1 MMTRPL
7 SILQIAGLA
16 LALCWP
22 GPATAGGAGA
32 PPAPIIQ
39 RPIVKRQY
47 VNGPYGQIHVR
58 IARPPTRSAERYPPL
73 VCFHYTPGSS
83 RLYAAL
89 MPHLATD
96 RVVIAVD
103 TPGYGGSDAPAVQP
117 TLADYAVAIT
127 EGLKQLGFGPGSGK
141 QIDVVGHLTGSLIAT
156 ELAVTQ
162 PRWVRRMVL
171 AQAPSFDAARRS
183 SYVAEIKAMGEA
195 RQKDLR
201 GQYLIDRLTRGLE
214 SLGPNDLP
222 EAYTGIFI
230 DSVTPAH
237 KWIYGEVAAI
247 SYPAE
252 DVFPRVTQPVLL
264 FTYQSSRPAE
274 FERTAKLLRNV
285 RVEAVA
291 DRGPRDWQTAPAS
304 VAATFRGFLDAR

>member
-1 MMTRPL
+1 M
-7 SILQIAGLA
+7 SILRAAGIALM
-16 LALCWP
+16 LCWTV
-22 GPATAGGAGA
+22 AAFAGDA
-32 PPAPIIQ
+32 PAPVVQ
-39 RPIVKRQY
+39 RQY

-58 IARPPTRSAERYPPL
+58 IARPASRSAERHPPL
-73 VCFHYTPGSS
+73 VCFHYTPGSG
-83 RLYAAL
+83 RMYAAL

-103 TPGYGGSDAPAVQP
+103 TPGYGGSDAPATQP
-117 TLADYAVAIT
+117 TLAEYAVAIT
-127 EGLKQLGFGPGSGK
+127 AGLEQLGVGPRAGR

-162 PRWVRRMVL
+162 PRWVRRIVL

-183 SYVAEIKAMGEA
+183 SYVAEIKAMGEK

-201 GQYLIDRLTRGLE
+201 GQYLIDRLSRGLE
-214 SLGPNDLP
+214 NLGPDELP
-222 EAYTGIFI
+222 EAYTGVFI
-230 DSVTPAH
+230 DSVIPAH

-252 DVFPRVTQPVLL
+252 DVFPKVTQPVLL
-264 FTYQSSRPAE
+264 FTYQASRPAE

-285 RVEAVA
+285 RVESVA
-291 DRGPRDWQTAPAS
+291 DRGPRDWQTAPAN
-304 VAATFRGFLDAR
+304 VAATFRSFLDAR

>member
-1 MMTRPL
+1 M
-7 SILQIAGLA
+7 SILRVAGIALMLCLSGPTPASEAA
-16 LALCWP
+16 L
-22 GPATAGGAGA
+22 PAV
-32 PPAPIIQ
+32 Q
-39 RPIVKRQY
+39 RQY

-58 IARPPTRSAERYPPL
+58 IARPASRAAERHPPL

-83 RLYAAL
+83 RMYAEL

-103 TPGYGGSDAPAVQP
+103 TPGYGGSDAPATQP
-117 TLADYAVAIT
+117 TLAEYAVAIT
-127 EGLKQLGFGPGSGK
+127 AGLEQLGVGPSARR

-162 PRWVRRMVL
+162 PRWVRRIVL

-183 SYVAEIKAMGEA
+183 SYVAEIKAMGET

-201 GQYLIDRLTRGLE
+201 GQYLIDRLTRGLS
-214 SLGPNDLP
+214 SLGPDDLP
-222 EAYTGIFI
+222 ESYTGIFI
-230 DSVTPAH
+230 DSVIPAH

-264 FTYQSSRPAE
+264 FTYQASRPAE

-285 RVEAVA
+285 RVESVA
-291 DRGPRDWQTAPAS
+291 DRGPRDWQTQPAS
-304 VAATFRGFLDAR
+304 VGATFRSFLDAR